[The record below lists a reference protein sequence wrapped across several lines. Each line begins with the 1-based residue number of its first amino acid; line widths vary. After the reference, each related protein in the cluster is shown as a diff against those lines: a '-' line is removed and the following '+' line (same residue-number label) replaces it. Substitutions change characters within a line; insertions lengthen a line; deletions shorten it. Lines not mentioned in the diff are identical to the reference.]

1 MTLFCMIQISAMI
14 NPFQFGRELGAN
26 ELVDREDEIAQV
38 VGTIRE
44 GGKLFIVGPRRY
56 GKTSILKAA
65 EDQLAGEEAIVLRY
79 DAESYPSV
87 DLLVAALV
95 SGAAQSLKGSVE
107 RAGNQVRQFFAKLRP
122 EASFSITDREWRVK
136 LGVGIAENDFKQ
148 LELLVDALDGLE
160 KVEKA

>member
-1 MTLFCMIQISAMI
+1 MIQISAMI

-87 DLLVAALV
+87 DLGRGTGV
-95 SGAAQSLKGSVE
+95 GS
-107 RAGNQVRQFFAKLRP
+107 RP
-122 EASFSITDREWRVK
+122 EPQGQCALFGAHVDFDVELSRQP
-136 LGVGIAENDFKQ
+136 GMNDPVQNRCVARYSQAKPTGQ
-148 LELLVDALDGLE
+148 
-160 KVEKA
+160 